1 MSHDFR
7 TAETVVKWVLQT
19 LRGRLKKGRE
29 VLLKNPWVNVVAAEA
44 HGGFGERGDLQL
56 PHWRGPVEICKLDQC
71 MYGLTDVTQP
81 DFHIGSLLGCCC
93 LPRCMKEQL
102 SKLCD
107 S

>member
-44 HGGFGERGDLQL
+44 PGGFGERGDLQL
-56 PHWRGPVEICKLDQC
+56 PHWRGPVQICKLDQC
-71 MYGLTDVTQP
+71 MYGLTDVSTGLP
-81 DFHIGSLLGCCC
+81 HRKSTGMLLSSEVHE
-93 LPRCMKEQL
+93 RTAFKA
-102 SKLCD
+102 K
-107 S
+107 